1 MEKEWEICYNE
12 IKHSGADCPI
22 LVSVLFWCAKNV
34 GTLELSAGFSLS
46 LRYGLP
52 LSIKI
57 MEVDHNA
64 EEVCLPFH
72 RR

>member
-12 IKHSGADCPI
+12 IKHSGADCPV
-22 LVSVLFWCAKNV
+22 LVSVLFLCAEIV
-34 GTLELSAGFSLS
+34 GTLELSAGFSLAF
-46 LRYGLP
+46 RYELL

-72 RR
+72 